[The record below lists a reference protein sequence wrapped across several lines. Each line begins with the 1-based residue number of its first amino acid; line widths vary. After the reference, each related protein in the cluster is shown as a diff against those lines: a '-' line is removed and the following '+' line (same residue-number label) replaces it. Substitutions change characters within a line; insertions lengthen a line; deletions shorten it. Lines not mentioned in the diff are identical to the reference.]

1 MASKIILAGGSGF
14 VGSALA
20 RHFRDRGDDV
30 VVLTRSRSRVRE
42 DGVREVQWDGRSV
55 GGWAA
60 ELEGAAA
67 LINLAGASI
76 DCVHTEENRRR
87 ILESRVDAVRALG
100 AAVRGCGRPPAAWVQ
115 ASAVGFYGSGPGRC
129 DEGTPPGSGFKADV
143 CVQWEVAFAD
153 SCPAAVRGV
162 VLRLGVVLGK
172 QGGAFPRLE
181 SLARFFLGGAAG
193 NGRQGISW
201 VRLDDLVAILA
212 RAAEDAA
219 WRGTY
224 NACAPEP
231 VSNAEFMRMLRE
243 VLDRPWSPPAP
254 AWAIR
259 LFAPAFLGTD
269 PSLVL
274 AGQYAVPAR
283 LLAGGFAFRA
293 PDLRT
298 ALRGL
303 VSD

>member
-1 MASKIILAGGSGF
+1 MSTKIILAGGSGF

-42 DGVREVQWDGRSV
+42 DGVREVQWDGRTA
-55 GGWAA
+55 GAWAA
-60 ELEGAAA
+60 EFEGAAA

-100 AAVRGCGRPPAAWVQ
+100 AAVRGCARPPAAWVQ

-129 DEGTPPGSGFKADV
+129 DESTPPGSGFKADV

-153 SCPAAVRGV
+153 SCPSSVRGV

-201 VRLDDLVAILA
+201 VRLDDLVAIFA

-259 LFAPAFLGTD
+259 LLAPAFLGTD

-283 LLAGGFAFRA
+283 LQAAGFVFRA